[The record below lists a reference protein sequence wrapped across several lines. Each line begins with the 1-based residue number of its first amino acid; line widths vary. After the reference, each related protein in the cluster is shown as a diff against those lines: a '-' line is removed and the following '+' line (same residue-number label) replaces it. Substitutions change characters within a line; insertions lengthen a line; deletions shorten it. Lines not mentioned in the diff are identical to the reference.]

1 MDKNTSLLVN
11 NDENT
16 SLLVNNDENTSL
28 LGNND
33 ENTSLFD
40 IPKIKKINNNM
51 IQCSIDEIY
60 LSHSKKND
68 LSDSNNLYKYIIKR
82 IIFML
87 GYIFLISGICCY
99 TFNNLQNNN
108 NIIYGNLGYY
118 IFMIYYLLQIIYYF
132 LFIFII
138 LCTFFSP
145 INNRAT
151 ANKNIFI
158 NCINFYINLFLTNII
173 TKIYIAIFLI
183 VIPFID
189 NNSYTI
195 TNIYNLLFIE
205 NIAYCIV
212 IYDIY
217 DIKLYIFKYNLI

>member
-1 MDKNTSLLVN
+1 MNENTHLLFN
-11 NDENT
+11 INSDENT
-16 SLLVNNDENTSL
+16 SLLFDIKSDENI
-28 LGNND
+28 N
-33 ENTSLFD
+33 LFD
-40 IPKIKKINNNM
+40 IPKIKNLDNTLNNNM
-51 IQCSIDEIY
+51 IQSSIDEIY
-60 LSHSKKND
+60 LSDSKKND
-68 LSDSNNLYKYIIKR
+68 LSDSKKNNLYKYIIKK

-87 GYIFLISGICCY
+87 SYIFVISGIYCY
-99 TFNNLQNNN
+99 VFNNLQNNKN
-108 NIIYGNLGYY
+108 NIYGHLGYY

-138 LCTFFSP
+138 LCTFFGP
-145 INNRAT
+145 INNRDII
-151 ANKNIFI
+151 NKNIFI
-158 NCINFYINLFLTNII
+158 NYINFYINLFLTNII
-173 TKIYIAIFLI
+173 TKIYIAIFLLI
-183 VIPFID
+183 IPFID